1 MDVYFACAITGGRRH
16 QPAPAG
22 AAIVDALQDH
32 GHTVLTAHLT
42 HPDLLRNEARLDPRS
57 VFQRDMAW
65 LAAAQAVIAEV
76 STPSHGVGYE
86 IAQAL
91 HAGKPV
97 LCLYRAGA
105 RVSKILLGNDQP
117 GLTIC
122 AYTSEAEAAEAARSF
137 LERLQARE

>member
-1 MDVYFACAITGGRRH
+1 VDVYFSCAITGGRRD
-16 QPAPAG
+16 QPAY
-22 AAIVDALQDH
+22 AAIVDVLQDH

-42 HPDLLRNEARLDPRS
+42 HPDILKQEARLDPRS
-57 VFQRDMAW
+57 VYRRDMAW
-65 LAAAQAVIAEV
+65 LAAAQAVVAEI

-86 IAQAL
+86 IARAL

-117 GLTIC
+117 GLVVC
-122 AYTSEAEAAEAARSF
+122 AYESGAEAAEAARAF
-137 LERLQARE
+137 LERLAASE